1 MSKERI
7 PVWLDGLMKK
17 ASQQER
23 QELFELYQSLKKH
36 KLIKAMVSHS
46 EKELE
51 RMTIEDERDDFL
63 SKFTTQSR
71 RAKRLGERKQLR
83 QLVKNFK

>member
-7 PVWLDGLMKK
+7 PVWLDSLMKK
-17 ASQQER
+17 ADAQEK
-23 QELFELYQSLKKH
+23 QELFKLYQSLKKH
-36 KLIKAMVSHS
+36 KLIKTMVSHA

-63 SKFTTQSR
+63 SKFTTQTR